1 MFLNKIICKKEISSK
16 EIERNSFN
24 SIIVNSYSFDL
35 LVFINIEYRERYLFV
50 HEWTSKLKIISFI

>member
-24 SIIVNSYSFDL
+24 SIIVNSYSCRLIYWYL
-35 LVFINIEYRERYLFV
+35 LILNTENDICSCMNERAN
-50 HEWTSKLKIISFI
+50 